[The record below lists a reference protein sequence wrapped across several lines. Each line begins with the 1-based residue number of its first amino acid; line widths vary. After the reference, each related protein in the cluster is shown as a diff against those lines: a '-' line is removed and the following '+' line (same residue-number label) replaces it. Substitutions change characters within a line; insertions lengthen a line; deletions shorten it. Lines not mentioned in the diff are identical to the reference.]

1 MGEFA
6 LIEEIRRRC
15 AVPRADVILGIG
27 DDAALL
33 QPRAGSELAV
43 STDTL
48 VAGVH
53 FPAGTA
59 PFDIGWKSLA
69 VNLSDL
75 AAMGAEPAWALLALS
90 LPAADAD
97 WLAGFCDGFAAL
109 ARQHGIALV
118 GGDTTRGPL
127 TITVTVHGFAPPGA
141 ALRRDGARAGDR
153 ILVSGIPGEAA
164 AGLTCLLGS
173 ALLHAAG
180 PVDRDYLLER
190 LHRPAPRVA
199 LGLALRGIANA
210 AIDVS
215 DGLRQDLGHIAARSN
230 LAAVIVADALPQS
243 DVLLRAGDADQRLRW
258 QLAGGDDY
266 ELCIAV
272 APARIADAQAAAA
285 ACGVV
290 LTDIGVFENGEGV
303 RVVDAAGGDVAL
315 PRSGWEHFV
324 A

>member
-97 WLAGFCDGFAAL
+97 WLARLVATQEPRQWQALAAL
-109 ARQHGIALV
+109 VIRVGALLPATLACPAV
-118 GGDTTRGPL
+118 QAT
-127 TITVTVHGFAPPGA
+127 PGLLQA
-141 ALRRDGARAGDR
+141 IEAL
-153 ILVSGIPGEAA
+153 
-164 AGLTCLLGS
+164 AGLAPGS
-173 ALLHAAG
+173 
-180 PVDRDYLLER
+180 
-190 LHRPAPRVA
+190 
-199 LGLALRGIANA
+199 
-210 AIDVS
+210 
-215 DGLRQDLGHIAARSN
+215 
-230 LAAVIVADALPQS
+230 
-243 DVLLRAGDADQRLRW
+243 
-258 QLAGGDDY
+258 
-266 ELCIAV
+266 
-272 APARIADAQAAAA
+272 
-285 ACGVV
+285 
-290 LTDIGVFENGEGV
+290 
-303 RVVDAAGGDVAL
+303 
-315 PRSGWEHFV
+315 
-324 A
+324 